1 MPPLA
6 FARSGT
12 GAPLVLLHGLGAS
25 RRSFDPVLPALVSRF
40 DVIAVDLP
48 GFGDSAPLPGPGEV
62 PPAVLAQHVADLL
75 DELGV
80 STPHVVGNSLGGW
93 VALELASRRPVA
105 SLTLLSPAGL
115 WPRNTPLYDR
125 ISLGASRWLARHATG
140 LLCRLVASRLG
151 RTLVLGQT
159 HGHPMRL
166 SAEYARAAVTELGRC
181 PGFEAALAGTA
192 KRHFVASRAYHRAGD
207 RGLRVARP
215 AVAPGL
221 PPARPASAA
230 DPVRG
235 APRLRPP
242 PDGRRP
248 RRRRRPHHP
257 GRRLRPS
264 GPLRP
269 PTGTPW
275 PDRPRAPRDPLTIG
289 DREVTVCVR
298 ENPDIPEEN
307 GRGWQVKPRTWPG
320 GCAPNSRTRCGAGS
334 WWPTTS
340 PRSSWPPA
348 GWWAWSRSPGGSI
361 PSSVPC
367 RRPCSPR

>member
-1 MPPLA
+1 MPSLA
-6 FARSGT
+6 MTRSGT

-25 RRSFDPVLPALVSRF
+25 CRSWDPVLPALATRF

-48 GFGDSAPLPGPGEV
+48 GFGDSAPLPEQGEV

-125 ISLGASRWLARHATG
+125 ISLRASRWLARHTTG
-140 LLCRLVASRLG
+140 LLCRVVASRLG

-192 KRHFVASRAYHRAGD
+192 KRHFVATAPFGTASMGTAAIGTVPIGIGTMPITAPVTVAFGSRD
-207 RGLRVARP
+207 LLLRPGSRQLGQLPPQTRSAELP
-215 AVAPGL
+215 GCGHLPMADDPAAVAAL
-221 PPARPASAA
+221 ITRTATQADRSATADVSVDAASA
-230 DPVRG
+230 
-235 APRLRPP
+235 
-242 PDGRRP
+242 
-248 RRRRRPHHP
+248 
-257 GRRLRPS
+257 
-264 GPLRP
+264 
-269 PTGTPW
+269 
-275 PDRPRAPRDPLTIG
+275 
-289 DREVTVCVR
+289 
-298 ENPDIPEEN
+298 
-307 GRGWQVKPRTWPG
+307 
-320 GCAPNSRTRCGAGS
+320 
-334 WWPTTS
+334 
-340 PRSSWPPA
+340 
-348 GWWAWSRSPGGSI
+348 
-361 PSSVPC
+361 
-367 RRPCSPR
+367 

>member
-140 LLCRLVASRLG
+140 LLCRLVGSRLG

-192 KRHFVASRAYHRAGD
+192 KRHFVATAPVGTAPVGTASVGTASVGTASVGTVPVGIGTVPITAPVTVAFGSRD
-207 RGLRVARP
+207 LLLRPGSRQLGQLPPQTRLAALP
-215 AVAPGL
+215 GCGHLPMADDPAAVAAL
-221 PPARPASAA
+221 ITQAAAQAERTAAPA
-230 DPVRG
+230 
-235 APRLRPP
+235 
-242 PDGRRP
+242 
-248 RRRRRPHHP
+248 
-257 GRRLRPS
+257 
-264 GPLRP
+264 
-269 PTGTPW
+269 
-275 PDRPRAPRDPLTIG
+275 DRDA
-289 DREVTVCVR
+289 V
-298 ENPDIPEEN
+298 
-307 GRGWQVKPRTWPG
+307 
-320 GCAPNSRTRCGAGS
+320 A
-334 WWPTTS
+334 
-340 PRSSWPPA
+340 
-348 GWWAWSRSPGGSI
+348 
-361 PSSVPC
+361 
-367 RRPCSPR
+367 